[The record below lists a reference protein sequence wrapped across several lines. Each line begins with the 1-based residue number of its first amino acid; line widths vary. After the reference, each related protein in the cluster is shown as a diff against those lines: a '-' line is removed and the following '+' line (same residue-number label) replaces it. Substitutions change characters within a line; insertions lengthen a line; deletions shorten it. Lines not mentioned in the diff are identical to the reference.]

1 MATFSSRVVAAIRE
15 GSGIIRSTT
24 AEPSESLLK
33 WFQMVIPP
41 ANMTR
46 WSIQTNTSRAVRQM
60 RQSRHVLVQL
70 FVHHER
76 FKLQTKDKEGDVTTE
91 CYYNDDELEERRGI
105 IRRQNLSGNYKKTAQ
120 FVEMTKNWK
129 AKKLE
134 DMQYKQ

>member
-1 MATFSSRVVAAIRE
+1 
-15 GSGIIRSTT
+15 
-24 AEPSESLLK
+24 
-33 WFQMVIPP
+33 
-41 ANMTR
+41 
-46 WSIQTNTSRAVRQM
+46 M

-76 FKLQTKDKEGDVTTE
+76 FKLQTKDKEGVVTTE
-91 CYYNDDELEERRGI
+91 YYYNDDELEERRGI
-105 IRRQNLSGNYKKTAQ
+105 RRHQNLSGNYKKTTQ